1 MRKLYL
7 SLILFTSIVGCQSGT
22 SSLQPNQQASFIAS
36 TDCDQ
41 TLVEHDSDLSL
52 CREGYQLGFN
62 LSHNTAD
69 WVSYQLTPERVIGYG
84 QDYDFIPDPD
94 LPSSAQIAPSTY
106 LTTGYDRGHLAPAAS
121 MDFTPSSA
129 QQSYLMSNIVPQLPA
144 FNRQGW
150 AELEAWERQCTLEI
164 SHLMVITGPIYHTR
178 DQQWLAQKIR
188 IPSAY
193 FKAYASP
200 INQQTTMAFVIPHQG
215 FSLSDVSQYQVSMAQ
230 LERLT
235 KLRLFP
241 QFGLNKHELGDLC
254 GLNTNSTAT
263 HSSFSCED
271 KRYCSQMQNCQEA
284 QFYLNACGVSR
295 LDNDNDGIACETL
308 CY

>member
-1 MRKLYL
+1 MNKPYFIVIFFL
-7 SLILFTSIVGCQSGT
+7 VGCQSGT
-22 SSLQPNQQASFIAS
+22 QSLQSSQQTSSLNLAS
-36 TDCDQ
+36 CEQ
-41 TLVEHDSDLSL
+41 TLVEHKSDLSL

-62 LSHNTAD
+62 LSHRTAD

-84 QDYDFIPDPD
+84 DDYDFIPDPD
-94 LPSSAQIAPSTY
+94 LPSSAQVVPSVY
-106 LTTGYDRGHLAPAAS
+106 LNTGYDRSHLAPAAS
-121 MDFTPSSA
+121 MDFTPISA
-129 QQSYLMSNIVPQLPA
+129 QQSYLMSNIVPQLPE

-164 SHLMVITGPIYHTR
+164 GHLMVITGPIYQAG
-178 DQQWLAQKIR
+178 DQQWLAEQVR

-215 FSLSDVSQYQVSMAQ
+215 FSLSEIAQYQVNLTQ

-235 KLRLFP
+235 QLGLFANL
-241 QFGLNKHELGDLC
+241 GLNKHEMGDFC
-254 GLNTNSTAT
+254 NLNNQDAGTVAT
-263 HSSFSCED
+263 FSCED
-271 KRYCSQMQNCQEA
+271 KRYCSQMKNCQEA
-284 QFYLNACGVSR
+284 QFYLNNCGVNR
-295 LDNDNDGIACETL
+295 LDNDNDGIACESL